1 MSNFPD
7 SGIFAENQRMREE
20 HKRKD
25 KVIDRLLALTEEYG
39 LPVDRKAVVNDEKVI
54 PIDLARRRRGR

>member
-39 LPVDRKAVVNDEKVI
+39 LPVLGKEVSGDDKVI
-54 PIDLARRRRGR
+54 PIDIARRRSGR